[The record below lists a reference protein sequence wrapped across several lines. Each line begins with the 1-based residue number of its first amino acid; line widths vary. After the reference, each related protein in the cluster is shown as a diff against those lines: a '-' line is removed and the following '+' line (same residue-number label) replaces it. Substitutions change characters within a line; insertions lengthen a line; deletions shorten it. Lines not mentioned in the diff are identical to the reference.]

1 MSHGADFS
9 RAISRVPHGVPAG
22 VALRCSA
29 ALFAGIF
36 GAHWVY
42 SQWAERAMVDFLQNI
57 VFWIGVSQGGF
68 MLAVAL
74 TLTKGRWG
82 RPLKRI
88 AEAFAIM
95 MPVLY
100 IGLITFLLL
109 GGIEVFPWVAEAR
122 AHTLPAHKAV
132 YLTEPFFLW
141 RQIIGLGILIGLD
154 WMYIKASWRPDI
166 GLMAEKLGDQAPG
179 WYCCFTKNWT
189 NLEDEIERSEQQQR
203 KWGALIVVAYS
214 LIFSIV
220 SVDLSM
226 SLAPHWFANMFPA
239 WFFMSSMWSG
249 LVAIGIFSILAG
261 RWLHIEYLLKP
272 VVYHDLGKLIFAF
285 CMFWGYTTYAQYLA
299 IWYGNMTEETGFI
312 LLRTQLEPWAGLSKV
327 VVMACFVIPWT
338 LLLSRGMKKIRSSF
352 LAVSTLIL
360 VGIWLERFVVMV
372 PSVWRGDNL
381 PIGLGEVLMPLGF
394 GGVMVLLV
402 CWVLSKI
409 PATPVTDKMSAP
421 NDLEVHVHPRHE
433 HHAAK

>member
-1 MSHGADFS
+1 MSHGSDFS
-9 RAISRVPHGVPAG
+9 RAIARVPHGMPMRLIVWCSGAIFAG
-22 VALRCSA
+22 V
-29 ALFAGIF
+29 F

-42 SQWAERAMVDFLQNI
+42 SQWTERAMVDFLQNT
-57 VFWIGVSQGGF
+57 VFWMGVSQGGL

-82 RPLKRI
+82 RSLKRI

-100 IGLITFLLL
+100 LGQITFLLV
-109 GGIEVFPWVAEAR
+109 GGFQVFPWVAEAE

-132 YLTEPFFLW
+132 YLTVPFFFW
-141 RQIIGLGILIGLD
+141 RQALGLGLLMWLD
-154 WMYIKASWRPDI
+154 WKYIQASWRPDI
-166 GLMAEKLGDQAPG
+166 GMMKEKLGDAAPD
-179 WYCCFTKNWT
+179 WYCCFTKNWAG
-189 NLEDEIERSEQQQR
+189 LEVEIERSEVQQR
-203 KWGALIVVAYS
+203 KWGVLVVIAYA

-249 LVAIGIFSILAG
+249 MVAIGIFSMLAS
-261 RWLHIEYLLKP
+261 RWLHIDYLLKP

-312 LLRTQLEPWAGLSKV
+312 LLRTELEPWAGVSKV
-327 VVMACFVIPWT
+327 VVMTCFIIPWT

-372 PSVWRGDNL
+372 PSVWREDTL
-381 PIGLGEVLMPLGF
+381 PLGLGEILMPLGF
-394 GGVMVLLV
+394 GGMMVLLV
-402 CWVLSKI
+402 SWVLSKI
-409 PATPVTDKMSAP
+409 PAAPVTDKMAFP
-421 NDLEVHVHPRHE
+421 NDLEVHVYPRRT

>member
-9 RAISRVPHGVPAG
+9 RAINRVPHGVPPR
-22 VALRCSA
+22 VALWCSA

-42 SQWAERAMVDFLQNI
+42 SQWTDRAMVDFLQNI

-122 AHTLPAHKAV
+122 AHALPAHKAV

-141 RQIIGLGILIGLD
+141 RQVIGLGILIGLD

-166 GLMAEKLGDQAPG
+166 GMMAEKLGDQAPG
-179 WYCCFTKNWT
+179 WYHRFTKDWT

-214 LIFSIV
+214 LIFSII

-249 LVAIGIFSILAG
+249 LVAIGIFSLLAG

-299 IWYGNMTEETGFI
+299 IWYGNMTEENGFI

-327 VVMACFVIPWT
+327 VVMTCFVIPWA

-352 LAVSTLIL
+352 LAVSTIIL

-372 PSVWRGDNL
+372 PSVWRGDTL

-394 GGVMVLLV
+394 GGTMVLLV

-409 PATPVTDKMSAP
+409 PAAPVTDKMSAP
-421 NDLEVHVHPRHE
+421 NALEVHVHPRHG
-433 HHAAK
+433 HHTAK